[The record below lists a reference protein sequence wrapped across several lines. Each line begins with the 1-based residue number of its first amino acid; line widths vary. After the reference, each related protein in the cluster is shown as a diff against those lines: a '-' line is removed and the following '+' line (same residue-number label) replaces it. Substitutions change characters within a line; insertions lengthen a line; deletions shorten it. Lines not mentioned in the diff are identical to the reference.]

1 MEIAGKESAAM
12 DYLVIMRMGD
22 PKDAGL
28 QRKRA
33 ELRDEHLARA
43 SGYRERGHLVIGGA
57 LMDDAGKPT
66 GSMAIA
72 RFDSR
77 KELDDWLQ
85 GDPWTIAGVYTD
97 IEIIPFRIA
106 DHYPQAKG

>member
-1 MEIAGKESAAM
+1 M

-22 PKDAGL
+22 PKDPEL
-28 QRKRA
+28 QRLRA
-33 ELRDEHLARA
+33 EHRDAHLARA

-72 RFDSR
+72 RFDSH
-77 KELDDWLQ
+77 KELDDWLA
-85 GDPWTIAGVYTD
+85 GDPWTQHGVYTD
-97 IEIIPFRIA
+97 IEITPFRIA

>member
-1 MEIAGKESAAM
+1 M

-22 PKDAGL
+22 PKDPGL

-57 LMDDAGKPT
+57 
-66 GSMAIA
+66 
-72 RFDSR
+72 
-77 KELDDWLQ
+77 
-85 GDPWTIAGVYTD
+85 
-97 IEIIPFRIA
+97 
-106 DHYPQAKG
+106 H

>member
-1 MEIAGKESAAM
+1 M

-22 PKDAGL
+22 PKDPEL
-28 QRKRA
+28 QRLRA
-33 ELRDEHLARA
+33 EHRDAHLARA

-57 LMDDAGKPT
+57 LMDEAGKPT

-77 KELDDWLQ
+77 KELDEWLA
-85 GDPWTIAGVYTD
+85 GDPWTQHGVYSD

-106 DHYPQAKG
+106 DHYPQSKG

>member
-1 MEIAGKESAAM
+1 M

-22 PKDAGL
+22 PKDLGL

-43 SGYRERGHLVIGGA
+43 SGYRERGHLVIGRRTDGRFRQADRLDGDRA
-57 LMDDAGKPT
+57 LRLAQRVGRLVAGRP
-66 GSMAIA
+66 
-72 RFDSR
+72 R
-77 KELDDWLQ
+77 
-85 GDPWTIAGVYTD
+85 TIAGVYTD

-106 DHYPQAKG
+106 DHYPQAKR

>member
-1 MEIAGKESAAM
+1 M

-22 PKDAGL
+22 PKDPKL
-28 QRKRA
+28 QRLRA
-33 ELRDEHLARA
+33 EHRDAHLERA

-57 LMDDAGKPT
+57 LMDEAGKPT

-72 RFDSR
+72 RFDTR
-77 KELDDWLQ
+77 KELDDWLA
-85 GDPWTIAGVYTD
+85 GDPWTQHGVYTD

-106 DHYPQAKG
+106 DHYPQGKG